1 VSEKKVQA
9 SARIQITVEFPV
21 GGQVWNEDVSVEQ
34 VNRQAREAA
43 LEILARGL
51 SVEGTTVPGKPSAP
65 LTRGEIVGEPKII
78 AVFVERQS

>member
-1 VSEKKVQA
+1 MSEKKVQA

-51 SVEGTTVPGKPSAP
+51 SVEGTTVPGKPAP

-78 AVFVERQS
+78 AVLVERQS